1 MWSFNLNIVKLDK
14 RKISFLVIIVIFYV
28 LNDFRGLVYIV
39 LDNVIL

>member
-14 RKISFLVIIVIFYV
+14 RKISVLVIIVIFYV